1 MEDQLAIYDVAN
13 AFGEKTSRA
22 VFLTGKAG
30 TGKTTFL
37 KNLREHTH
45 KQMAVVAPTGVAAIN
60 AGGVTLH
67 SFFQLPLSPFAPTE
81 MGKRELIRKMKIT
94 KIRRKVLQQLELLII
109 DEISMVRA
117 DVLDAVD
124 TILRHYR
131 FRRDEP
137 YGGVQVIYIGDLYQ
151 LPPVVVPEE
160 WALIAPYY
168 RSPFFFDSHVVQE
181 QPPVYIELDK
191 IFRQKNA
198 DFIQLLNEVRNDR
211 LTPSGLR
218 MLQDRY
224 DPDFKL
230 TEHPEY
236 IFLTTHNANANRINN
251 EELKKLRGK
260 SKKYEAVVQGDFPEK
275 NFPNDPT
282 LELKVGAKVMFITN
296 DKNYPKRYF
305 NGKIG
310 TVTALDEKEIIV
322 YCIGDEENI
331 KVTRE
336 TWENVKYN
344 VNKQNGVI
352 EENTIGTYVH
362 FPLRLAWAITIHK
375 SQGLT
380 FEKAIID
387 AAYSFSAGQV
397 YVALSRCRSLE
408 GIVLNSPI
416 RMESL
421 AVERAVVDYSQQ
433 KLPTSQLQLELQ
445 KSEDAFKEQ
454 LLQNIFDFRFMV
466 GQTVHL
472 QNFVKRNEEHFNDDG
487 KVHADRLHTV
497 AAELADVASR
507 FRSQIHAIYAD
518 DPQRLPKR
526 IKAAAGYFKVRLREL
541 MEQSS
546 TTPAEIYNFDV
557 AKDYKEEMKTL
568 YTEIALRRHL
578 ITSLKKDYDSETLY
592 ILRDKFKVPTFKL
605 KTVDTFEEAERLR
618 TKREEKEERKGRRK
632 KDEKEETPSY
642 RISYE
647 LYKEGHTVEE
657 IASERALALSTI
669 ENHLARCVN
678 EGILSLDEFVPA
690 EFQQA
695 VRELSENGATTGEIF
710 SALEGNVSYAQIL
723 AVIGGN

>member
-1 MEDQLAIYDVAN
+1 MDELPLIYDVAN
-13 AFGEKTSRA
+13 DFGEKTGRA
-22 VFLTGKAG
+22 IFLTGKAG

-37 KNLREHTH
+37 KNLRAHTH

-94 KIRRKVLQQLELLII
+94 KIRRKVLQQLELLVI
-109 DEISMVRA
+109 DEVSMVRA

-124 TILRHYR
+124 AILRHYR

-137 YGGVQVIYIGDLYQ
+137 FGGVQVIYIGDLYQ
-151 LPPVVVPEE
+151 LPPVMVPEE
-160 WALIAPYY
+160 WSLIAPYY
-168 RSPFFFDSHVVQE
+168 RSPFFFDSHVVQA

-198 DFIQLLNEVRNDR
+198 NFIQLLNEVRNDK
-211 LTPSGLR
+211 LTAAGLR

-260 SKKYEAVVQGDFPEK
+260 SKKYEAIVQGDFPDK

-310 TVTALDEKEIIV
+310 TVTALDESEIIV
-322 YCIGDEENI
+322 YCVGDEENI

-352 EENTIGTYVH
+352 EEDTIGTYVH

-380 FEKAIID
+380 FDKAIID

-408 GIVLNSPI
+408 GIVLTSPI

-433 KLPTSQLQLELQ
+433 KLPTSQLQLELH
-445 KSEDAFKEQ
+445 KSEEAFKEQ

-472 QNFVKRNEEHFNDDG
+472 QNFIKRNEDHFNAEG
-487 KVHADRLHTV
+487 KVHGDRLHTV

-507 FRSQIHAIYAD
+507 FRSQIHALYAD
-518 DPQRLPKR
+518 DPQRLPER

-541 MEQSS
+541 MEQAC

-578 ITSLKKDYDSETLY
+578 ITGLKKEYDSETLY
-592 ILRDKFKVPTFKL
+592 VLRDKFKVPAFKL
-605 KTVDTFEEAERLR
+605 KTVDSFEEAEKLR
-618 TKREEKEERKGRRK
+618 AKREKKEQK
-632 KDEKEETPSY
+632 KKNKQEETPSY
-642 RISYE
+642 KITYN
-647 LYKEGHTVEE
+647 LYKEGRSLEE
-657 IASERALALSTI
+657 ISSERSLALSTI
-669 ENHLARCVN
+669 EGHLGRCAN
-678 EGILSLDEFVPA
+678 EGLIPLDDFVSP

-695 VRELSENGATTGEIF
+695 IRELSESGATASEIF
-710 SALEGNVSYAQIL
+710 EALEGNVSYGQIH
-723 AVIGGN
+723 AVIGKN